1 MRYHSKSSRVSCQEV
16 FRDLLGEVRS
26 RSDVLS
32 HKVDDQTN
40 SQTARKPIVGS
51 VPGVSMPADKR
62 PGRTLD
68 RNSGRFFSHQLLLAS
83 GSTTKLVAS
92 WYHSK
97 TTFLTGVISK
107 RVSQITLNGNRRQ
120 RRGSDRV
127 TVQWQFCFVR
137 TFNEA
142 GHG

>member
-1 MRYHSKSSRVSCQEV
+1 MLC
-16 FRDLLGEVRS
+16 

-40 SQTARKPIVGS
+40 SQTARAPIIGS

-68 RNSGRFFSHQLLLAS
+68 RNSGRIFGHQPLFAS
-83 GSTTKLVAS
+83 GLTTKLVAS

-97 TTFLTGVISK
+97 TALLPSVISQ
-107 RVSQITLNGNRRQ
+107 RVSQITLSRNRDNGEGPIASQCNGNSVLFGPLIKQ
-120 RRGSDRV
+120 AMVSK
-127 TVQWQFCFVR
+127 T
-137 TFNEA
+137 EL
-142 GHG
+142 